1 MRLFAQVPLSGE
13 VSGFAQVGEWLKP
26 TDCKS
31 VPLRRYGGSNPPL
44 CTRDETKFQGCRV
57 SKRSLAHLGSLKLR
71 NLETWNSVDDQEEV
85 RAGFDRLRGARRF
98 SLDHAVGRAD
108 SSLQWKCETEDRNT
122 DYPGTVCF
130 PNVAALLANPDRR
143 RAGRREAGGL
153 KS

>member
-1 MRLFAQVPLSGE
+1 MWLFARRKVF
-13 VSGFAQVGEWLKP
+13 GFAQVGEWLKP

-85 RAGFDRLRGARRF
+85 RAGSYRVCGVRRF
-98 SLDHAVGRAD
+98 SLEHAVGRTG
-108 SSLQWKCETEDRNT
+108 SNLQWQCETAQRDAGDSRTAGFKN
-122 DYPGTVCF
+122 G
-130 PNVAALLANPDRR
+130 AALLADADRR
-143 RAGRREAGGL
+143 RAGEREAGL